1 MTTVAQLMP
10 SLFFPNDSNS
20 DTSMALATSCLDDST
35 VNGSINSSS
44 KINRSPSISQVMEW
58 LQKLAPNYEKV
69 QYLPSS
75 HIYNKNNNSS
85 ESSDFSQR
93 ILKHWSL
100 FQRLYQ
106 FRCQSNSTLPD
117 HTVVA
122 TALGAGEFPF
132 PLLVELLPQYEAEL
146 SRIEVSCMYEN
157 CIEHLIAER
166 RSCTDDDVR
175 YTVAAYLKWD
185 GAEALRYIQDEALA
199 NQYNEFVTLA
209 QSLYYPNSQQ

>member
-1 MTTVAQLMP
+1 
-10 SLFFPNDSNS
+10 
-20 DTSMALATSCLDDST
+20 MALATSCLDDTT

-44 KINRSPSISQVMEW
+44 KINRSPNIGQVLEW
-58 LQKLAPNYEKV
+58 IQRLAPNYENV
-69 QYLPSS
+69 QYLSS
-75 HIYNKNNNSS
+75 AHIYNSNNDSNTNDSNNNSS

-122 TALGAGEFPF
+122 TAIGAGEFPF
-132 PLLVELLPQYEAEL
+132 PLLVELLPRYEAEL
-146 SRIEVSCMYEN
+146 SSIEVSCMYEN

-185 GAEALRYIQDEALA
+185 GAEALRYIQEEALA

-209 QSLYYPNSQQ
+209 QSLSL